1 MAGSGKLLRMWP
13 FKAVDKESRVTALGN
28 HNLKNRD
35 MIPKH
40 HKTWTNL
47 RIGKNI
53 FKALLG
59 EFQSDKII
67 IDEGTGIALP

>member
-1 MAGSGKLLRMWP
+1 MVLGKHN
-13 FKAVDKESRVTALGN
+13 FKNGDT
-28 HNLKNRD
+28 
-35 MIPKH
+35 IPKH
-40 HKTWTNL
+40 HKTWTNV

-67 IDEGTGIALP
+67 TDEGTGIALP